1 MGAIWLKDASIKSLM
16 RTAMIVIAVL
26 LGISITISWVTTN
39 SLIDRTREQQITAHA
54 MRMMGDA
61 RFHVVQIQQFLTDV
75 GATAN
80 VNGFDDAKSEL
91 TAAQT
96 SLDRLLADM
105 PDLKEAVEVFRKRSR
120 DLHDAGVLMANA
132 YVKNGREAGNLIMKD
147 PNGGFDVRSDE
158 IAKDMNAL
166 IETLNYALENAT
178 VALNKEE
185 EAARLMMVGV
195 SVALLVFLAAAF
207 LLLFYKV
214 IPPLHGLL
222 RSLQDMNNG
231 SGDLTRRLPHQG
243 KDEVGKIVD
252 AFNIFI
258 GQLQAIISD
267 VVRSSAKLN
276 NTAEGMLGVVKGAE
290 QGMLK
295 QQGETMQVATAMNQ
309 MSATVQEVA
318 RSAASAAESAEK
330 ANKEAAQSKQ
340 VVTQTK
346 QAISVLADEVEKA
359 AFTTATQPAF
369 EHSISVLADEV
380 EKAAQV
386 IHHLEADSV
395 NIGTILDVIRAIA
408 DQTNLLALN
417 AAIEAARA
425 GEQGRGFAVVA
436 DEVRSLASR
445 TQDSTQ
451 QIKAMIEKLQSGAN
465 SAVTVMETGRAQA
478 QRSVQQATQAEA
490 SLEMITADVGT
501 INNMNMQI
509 ATAAEEQSAVG
520 EEINRNIHNINQ
532 VTEETS
538 RGVKQSAEL
547 CGVVAEESKKLQ
559 LLMKKFQVG

>member
-1 MGAIWLKDASIKSLM
+1 MGAMWLKDASIKSLM
-16 RTAMIVIAVL
+16 RTVMIIIAVL
-26 LGISITISWVTTN
+26 LGIVITISWVTTN
-39 SLIDRTREQQITAHA
+39 SLIDRTREQQRTADA
-54 MRMMGDA
+54 MRTMADA

-75 GATAN
+75 GATAE
-80 VNGFDDAKSEL
+80 VGGFAEAELELAK
-91 TAAQT
+91 AQA
-96 SLDRLLADM
+96 SLDRLVADM
-105 PDLKEAVEVFRKRSR
+105 PDLKESVDVFRKRIR
-120 DLHDAGVLMANA
+120 DLYDAGVLMANA

-147 PNGGFDVRSDE
+147 PNSGFDARSDE
-158 IAKDMNAL
+158 IAKDMNVL
-166 IETLNYALENAT
+166 IETLNHALDNAT

-185 EAARLMMVGV
+185 EAARLMMVGI
-195 SVALLVFLAAAF
+195 SVALLVFLAATF
-207 LLLFYKV
+207 LILFSKV

-222 RSLQDMNNG
+222 RSLRDMNNG

-243 KDEVGKIVD
+243 KDEVGNIVD
-252 AFNIFI
+252 AFNLFI

-276 NTAEGMLGVVKGAE
+276 NTAEGMLGVVSEAE
-290 QGMLK
+290 KGMLK
-295 QQGETMQVATAMNQ
+295 QQGETMQVATAMNE

-318 RSAASAAESAEK
+318 RNAARAAESAEQ

-340 VVTQTK
+340 VVIQTK
-346 QAISVLADEVEKA
+346 QAISMLAD
-359 AFTTATQPAF
+359 
-369 EHSISVLADEV
+369 DV
-380 EKAAQV
+380 EKAAQA
-386 IHHLEADSV
+386 IHQLEAESV
-395 NIGTILDVIRAIA
+395 NIGTILDVIREIA

-451 QIKAMIEKLQSGAN
+451 QIKAMIERLQSGAN
-465 SAVTVMETGRAQA
+465 NAVTVMETGRTQA

-490 SLEMITADVGT
+490 SLAMITDAVGT

-509 ATAAEEQSAVG
+509 ASAAEEQSAVS

-532 VTEETS
+532 VTDQTS
-538 RGVKQSAEL
+538 QGVKQATEL
-547 CGVVAEESKKLQ
+547 CGDVAEESKNLQ
-559 LLMKKFQVG
+559 SLMKKFQVAS